1 MVGELQPHFWC
12 WLNLRKQYPHWDT
25 NSLPGVTL
33 SQIGYANTRMS
44 YTVNKHPGGFVIT
57 CKTTMATVFY
67 SLVLTIPGLG
77 SVIGEYTNRDIIQL
91 EIGMTFGR
99 SKGG

>member
-1 MVGELQPHFWC
+1 
-12 WLNLRKQYPHWDT
+12 
-25 NSLPGVTL
+25 
-33 SQIGYANTRMS
+33 
-44 YTVNKHPGGFVIT
+44 
-57 CKTTMATVFY
+57 MATVFY

-77 SVIGEYTNRDIIQL
+77 SVTGEYTNRDIIQL